1 MINSPTQITGT
12 TSAAPAPA
20 ARTGAAN
27 AHPFSFHDFLSAM
40 NPLQYLP
47 VVGTIYRA
55 ITGDVVSEPVREG
68 GSLLV
73 SGLLGGPIGLITNI
87 ATTIVEKITGIDPEK
102 IIAAQFHRAP
112 PPAVAQAGAA
122 PTGDAGQAVTP
133 TPVADMAQAVTPTP
147 IANVAQAA
155 TPAFVADG
163 AATPTQLGLTRQQL
177 AAYGVHSDASGN
189 LSLGDIQ
196 GADVLNR
203 LELVRLDRVA
213 AAYAANQAMPPTA
226 MARGA

>member
-1 MINSPTQITGT
+1 MITSPTQITGT

-20 ARTGAAN
+20 ARTAAAN

-40 NPLQYLP
+40 NPLQYVP
-47 VVGTIYRA
+47 IVGTIYRA
-55 ITGDVVSEPVREG
+55 ITGDVVSEPVREA
-68 GSLLV
+68 GSLLF

-87 ATTIVEKITGIDPEK
+87 ATTIAEKITGIDPEK
-102 IIAAQFHRAP
+102 IIAARFSPTAP
-112 PPAVAQAGAA
+112 PAIAQAGAPPPVA
-122 PTGDAGQAVTP
+122 AAAQVGATTP
-133 TPVADMAQAVTPTP
+133 TADA
-147 IANVAQAA
+147 AQAA
-155 TPAFVADG
+155 TPAPVAD
-163 AATPTQLGLTRQQL
+163 AAPIPTQLGLTPQQL

-213 AAYAANQAMPPTA
+213 AAYAANQAMPPTT